1 MRAVSLTNRGGRK
14 NNEDH
19 IAYANA
25 DGIWCFVLC
34 DGLGGQ
40 ECGEVASEIVC
51 NVICDEFK
59 KKPQLSDTAI
69 REYALKAAEKLG
81 REREAD
87 IEKYNMSSTV
97 VVLLTDGKKAIWLH
111 MGDSRLYYFNQRE
124 LSLVT
129 DDHSIAFMEFKRGE
143 ISYEDIR
150 TSPNQNMLTRCVNDL
165 ENFNPQL
172 SDEVEVK
179 KGDAFLMC
187 SDGFWEYVDEYA
199 MEHTLKKSSSPKV
212 WIEKML
218 KELHKN
224 ETPKNDNYSA
234 IAIMV

>member
-51 NVICDEFK
+51 NVICEEFK
-59 KKPQLSDTAI
+59 KEPEISSESI
-69 REYALKAAEKLG
+69 RGYALKAAEKLG
-81 REREAD
+81 QERDAD
-87 IEKYNMSSTV
+87 MEKYNMSSTV

-111 MGDSRLYYFNQRE
+111 MGDSRLYFFGEKE
-124 LSLVT
+124 LRLVT
-129 DDHSIAFMEFKRGE
+129 DDHSLAFLEFQRGTLT
-143 ISYEDIR
+143 YDGIR
-150 TSPNQNMLTRCVNDL
+150 TSPNQNMLTRCVNDPD
-165 ENFNPQL
+165 NFNPQI
-172 SDEVEVK
+172 SDMIEVRK
-179 KGDAFLMC
+179 DDAFLMC
-187 SDGFWEYVDEYA
+187 SDGFWEFVNEYVMEY
-199 MEHTLKKSSSPKV
+199 TLDKSKSPKA
-212 WIEKML
+212 WLEKML
-218 KELHKN
+218 EELHKN

>member
-25 DGIWCFVLC
+25 EGIWCFVLC

-40 ECGEVASEIVC
+40 KCGEVASEIVC
-51 NVICDEFK
+51 NTICEEFK
-59 KKPQLSDTAI
+59 KQPELSDTAI
-69 REYALKAAEKLG
+69 REYARIAAEKLG
-81 REREAD
+81 YERNAD
-87 IEKYNMSSTV
+87 VEKYNMSSTV

-111 MGDSRLYYFNQRE
+111 MGDSRLYYFNKRK

-129 DDHSIAFMEFKRGE
+129 DDHSVAFMEFKRGE

-150 TSPNQNMLTRCVNDL
+150 KSPNQNMLTRCVNDASD
-165 ENFNPQL
+165 FVPQI
-172 SDEVEVK
+172 SDEIEVK
-179 KGDAFLMC
+179 NGDAFLLC

-199 MEHTLKKSSSPKV
+199 MERTLKKSSSPKA
-212 WIEKML
+212 WLEKML
-218 KELHKN
+218 KALHKN

-234 IAIMV
+234 VAVMV